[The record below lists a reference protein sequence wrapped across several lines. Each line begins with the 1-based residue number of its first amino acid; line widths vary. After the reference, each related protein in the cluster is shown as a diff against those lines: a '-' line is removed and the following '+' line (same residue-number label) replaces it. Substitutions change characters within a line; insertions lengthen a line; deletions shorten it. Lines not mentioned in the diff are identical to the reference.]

1 MSAKDSSLKKTAYSF
16 VDYIKSKDAYGV
28 PIGLTIKGESEY
40 KTFYGGII
48 SLCLQI
54 YFF

>member
-1 MSAKDSSLKKTAYSF
+1 MTDKDSFLKKTAYSF
-16 VDYIKSKDAYGV
+16 VDFIKRLDAYGV
-28 PIGLTIKGESEY
+28 PVGLTIKGESEY

-48 SLCLQI
+48 SLCLKI